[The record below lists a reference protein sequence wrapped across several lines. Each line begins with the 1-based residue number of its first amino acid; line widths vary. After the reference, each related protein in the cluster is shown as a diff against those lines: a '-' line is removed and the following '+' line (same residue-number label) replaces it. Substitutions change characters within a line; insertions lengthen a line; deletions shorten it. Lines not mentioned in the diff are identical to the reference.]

1 MEVGHF
7 PVHWLVC
14 NRGKTGI
21 KTGIRYKRIAF
32 AWALNF
38 MFKDCRLLPA
48 GFFELIFNMYHGKYP
63 LTALRSMLAWLKSPV
78 GSDRFRPVTADR
90 LTREMA
96 DRFTS
101 YLHNDKGIVKG
112 RGIALLQYLRAR
124 YYSAATSEQGLVLV
138 AEMMVMLSLPMSP
151 NKNGGTS
158 TVLGN
163 GALALSID
171 TAAVGAAVSPDA
183 VEDTSRYNWFMAMH
197 LLYGYGG
204 YGGRGYKQRS
214 LRDLEHLYRVFPKYS
229 CTVPFRNNQKSLACI
244 TTVGREGLTV
254 ADLRDIIRSITFANY
269 YYALALYSLLRSLR
283 KYGHPM
289 AAYATKI
296 IAF

>member
-1 MEVGHF
+1 MDSEHF

-14 NRGKTGI
+14 SVRKTGS
-21 KTGIRYKRIAF
+21 RYKRVAF

-38 MFKDCRLLPA
+38 MFKDYCLLPA
-48 GFFELIFNMYHGKYP
+48 EFFEDIFDRYHAKYP
-63 LTALRSMLAWLKSPV
+63 LTVLRSMLDWLKSPF

-96 DRFTS
+96 DGFTS
-101 YLHNDKGIVKG
+101 YLRNNKGIATV

-124 YYSAATSEQGLVLV
+124 YHSAVTSEQGLVRV
-138 AEMMVMLSLPMSP
+138 AELMVMLSLPMSL
-151 NKNGGTS
+151 NK
-158 TVLGN
+158 
-163 GALALSID
+163 
-171 TAAVGAAVSPDA
+171 DA

-197 LLYGYGG
+197 LLYGYGNG
-204 YGGRGYKQRS
+204 QRT
-214 LRDLEHLYRVFPKYS
+214 LRDLEQLYRMFPEFS
-229 CTVPFRNNQKSLACI
+229 CTVSFRNNNRDSLARI
-244 TTVGREGLTV
+244 TTVGREGLSLTAV
-254 ADLRDIIRSITFANY
+254 DLRDIIRNITFSNY
-269 YYALALYSLLRSLR
+269 NYALALYSLLRSLR

>member
-1 MEVGHF
+1 MTTDSVHF

-14 NRGKTGI
+14 IKGKTGS
-21 KTGIRYKRIAF
+21 RYKRIAF

-38 MFKDCRLLPA
+38 MFKDYCLLPA
-48 GFFELIFNMYHGKYP
+48 EFFEDIFNIYHTKYP
-63 LTALRSMLAWLKSPV
+63 PDALRSMLDWLKSPV
-78 GSDRFRPVTADR
+78 GSDRFRSVTAGR

-101 YLHNDKGIVKG
+101 YLRNDKGIVKE

-124 YYSAATSEQGLVLV
+124 YHSAITTEQGLVRV
-138 AEMMVMLSLPMSP
+138 AEMMVMLSLPMSL
-151 NKNGGTS
+151 NK
-158 TVLGN
+158 
-163 GALALSID
+163 
-171 TAAVGAAVSPDA
+171 DA

-197 LLYGYGG
+197 LLYGYG
-204 YGGRGYKQRS
+204 RQRS
-214 LRDLEHLYRVFPKYS
+214 LRDLEHLYRVFPEYS
-229 CTVPFRNNQKSLACI
+229 CTVPFCNNQKSLARV
-244 TTVGREGLTV
+244 TTVGREGLSLTV
-254 ADLRDIIRSITFANY
+254 GGLRDIIRSITFINDN
-269 YYALALYSLLRSLR
+269 YALALYSLLRSLR

>member
-21 KTGIRYKRIAF
+21 RYKKIAF

-48 GFFELIFNMYHGKYP
+48 GFFELLFNMYHEKYP
-63 LTALRSMLAWLKSPV
+63 LAALRSMLDWLKSPV
-78 GSDRFRPVTADR
+78 GSYIFRPVTAGR

-96 DRFTS
+96 DRFTT
-101 YLHNDKGIVKG
+101 YLQNDKGIVKV
-112 RGIALLQYLRAR
+112 RSIALLQYLRAR
-124 YYSAATSEQGLVLV
+124 YHSAVTSEQGLVLV
-138 AEMMVMLSLPMSP
+138 AEMMVMLSLMSL
-151 NKNGGTS
+151 NK
-158 TVLGN
+158 
-163 GALALSID
+163 
-171 TAAVGAAVSPDA
+171 DA

-197 LLYGYGG
+197 LLYGYG
-204 YGGRGYKQRS
+204 RQRT
-214 LRDLEHLYRVFPKYS
+214 LRDLEHLYRVFPEYS
-229 CTVPFRNNQKSLACI
+229 CTVPFRNNHKSLARI
-244 TTVGREGLTV
+244 TTMGREGLSLTV
-254 ADLRDIIRSITFANY
+254 ADLRDIIKSITFTNY
-269 YYALALYSLLRSLR
+269 NYALALYSLLRSLR

>member
-1 MEVGHF
+1 MGVGHF

-14 NRGKTGI
+14 NRGKTGS
-21 KTGIRYKRIAF
+21 RYKRIAF

-38 MFKDCRLLPA
+38 MFKDYCLLPA
-48 GFFELIFNMYHGKYP
+48 EFFEDIFNIYHTKYP
-63 LTALRSMLAWLKSPV
+63 PDALRSMLDWLKSPV
-78 GSDRFRPVTADR
+78 GSDRFRSVTAGR

-101 YLHNDKGIVKG
+101 YLRNDKGIAKV

-124 YYSAATSEQGLVLV
+124 YHSAVTSKQGLVRV
-138 AEMMVMLSLPMSP
+138 AEMMVMLSLPMSL
-151 NKNGGTS
+151 NK
-158 TVLGN
+158 
-163 GALALSID
+163 
-171 TAAVGAAVSPDA
+171 DA

-197 LLYGYGG
+197 LLYGHG
-204 YGGRGYKQRS
+204 YGRQRS
-214 LRDLEHLYRVFPKYS
+214 LRDLEHLYRMFPEYS
-229 CTVPFRNNQKSLACI
+229 CTVPFCNNQKSLARI
-244 TTVGREGLTV
+244 TTVGREGMSLTV
-254 ADLRDIIRSITFANY
+254 ADLRDIIKSITFANNN
-269 YYALALYSLLRSLR
+269 YALALYSLLRSLR

>member
-38 MFKDCRLLPA
+38 MFKDCRLLPD
-48 GFFELIFNMYHGKYP
+48 GFFELIFDMYHGKYP
-63 LTALRSMLAWLKSPV
+63 LTVLRSMLNWLKSPV

-101 YLHNDKGIVKG
+101 YLHNDKGIVKE
-112 RGIALLQYLRAR
+112 RSIALLQYLRAR
-124 YYSAATSEQGLVLV
+124 YHSAATSEQGLVLV
-138 AEMMVMLSLPMSP
+138 AEMMVMLSLPMSL
-151 NKNGGTS
+151 NK
-158 TVLGN
+158 
-163 GALALSID
+163 D
-171 TAAVGAAVSPDA
+171 AA
-183 VEDTSRYNWFMAMH
+183 EDTSRYNWFMAMH

-204 YGGRGYKQRS
+204 YGGCGYRQRS
-214 LRDLEHLYRVFPKYS
+214 LRDLEHLYRVFPEYS
-229 CTVPFRNNQKSLACI
+229 CTVPFRNNQKSLARI
-244 TTVGREGLTV
+244 ATEGRGGLSLTV
-254 ADLRDIIRSITFANY
+254 AGLRYIIRRITFANDN
-269 YYALALYSLLRSLR
+269 YALALYSLLRSLR

>member
-1 MEVGHF
+1 MGVGHF

-14 NRGKTGI
+14 NRGKTGS
-21 KTGIRYKRIAF
+21 RYKRIAF

-38 MFKDCRLLPA
+38 MFKDCCLLPA
-48 GFFELIFNMYHGKYP
+48 GFFELIFNRYHEKYP
-63 LTALRSMLAWLKSPV
+63 LTVLRSMLDWLKSPV
-78 GSDRFRPVTADR
+78 GSDRFRPVTAGR

-96 DRFTS
+96 DRFTT
-101 YLHNDKGIVKG
+101 YLQNDKGIVKG

-124 YYSAATSEQGLVLV
+124 YHSALTSEQGLVRV
-138 AEMMVMLSLPMSP
+138 AELMVMLSLPMSL
-151 NKNGGTS
+151 NK
-158 TVLGN
+158 
-163 GALALSID
+163 
-171 TAAVGAAVSPDA
+171 DA

-204 YGGRGYKQRS
+204 YGGYGYSQRS
-214 LRDLEHLYRVFPKYS
+214 LRDLEHLYRVFPEYS
-229 CTVPFRNNQKSLACI
+229 CTVPFRNNQKSLARI
-244 TTVGREGLTV
+244 TTVGREGLSLTAV
-254 ADLRDIIRSITFANY
+254 DLRDIIRSITFANY
-269 YYALALYSLLRSLR
+269 NYALALYSLLRSLR